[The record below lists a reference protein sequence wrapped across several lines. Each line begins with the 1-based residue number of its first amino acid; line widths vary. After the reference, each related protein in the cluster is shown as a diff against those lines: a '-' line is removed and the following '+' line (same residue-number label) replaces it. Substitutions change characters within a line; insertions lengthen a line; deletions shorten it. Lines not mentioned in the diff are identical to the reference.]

1 MVHASGRCSRFPE
14 QTLSASAC
22 RILAALLIAL
32 LPLFAGTSA
41 AAAPREVVYAFD
53 EDYPPYTYLEQGRPT
68 GFDIEILEAVLR
80 GRDVKLVLKP
90 MQWEKAQ
97 KELGSGNVH
106 VTSGMKKTEERKGR
120 FLFPNLPLTEFKVSL
135 FTAAGKPWRIPA
147 DLKNHK
153 AATQKGSLYV
163 GLAEEKGIKTV
174 LFDTE
179 TTALLALSKGEAEAF
194 IGSEKTAFYN
204 MKKLGLKN
212 IHPLSTPV
220 MVSSLYFAV
229 RKTDRELLS
238 WLNEGLF
245 RIRTDGTYEKIY
257 RRWFVEEISAAEI
270 QRLRDSARQAS
281 RFAYAPYS
289 NFPVGAAVLM
299 ASGNVYTGCNIE
311 NGIFPYTET
320 ALSVAV
326 HSAVAAGETRF
337 RAVMNLQPGDKLAAP
352 TAEER
357 QLLYEFGG
365 ETLVLIEDGSGG
377 SRTVTVSEL
386 LPYVFPVQ

>member
-1 MVHASGRCSRFPE
+1 MIHASRTRTLFPE
-14 QTLSASAC
+14 QTPPFSAFPM
-22 RILAALLIAL
+22 LTALLVAL
-32 LPLFAGTSA
+32 WVLLSGTSA
-41 AAAPREVVYAFD
+41 TAAPREVVYAFD
-53 EDYPPYTYLEQGRPT
+53 EDYPPYTYLEEGRPR
-68 GFDIEILEAVLR
+68 GFDIDVLEAVLQ

-97 KELGSGNVH
+97 KDLDTGKVH
-106 VTSGMKKTEERKGR
+106 VTSGMKKTGERKDR
-120 FLFPNLPLTEFKVSL
+120 YLFPNLPLTEFKVSL
-135 FTAAGKPWRIPA
+135 FTTAGKPWRIPA

-179 TTALLALSKGEAEAF
+179 TSALLALSKGEAEAF

-204 MKKLGLKN
+204 MKKHGLKN

-220 MVSSLYFAV
+220 MVSSLYYAV

-257 RRWFVEEISAAEI
+257 RRWFVEELSAAEM

-299 ASGNVYTGCNIE
+299 ASGNIFTGCNIE

-326 HSAVAAGETRF
+326 HNAVAAGETRF
-337 RAVMNLQPGDKLAAP
+337 RAAVNLQPGDKLAAP

-377 SRTVTVSEL
+377 YRTVTVSEL
-386 LPYVFPVQ
+386 LPYVFPLQ

>member
-1 MVHASGRCSRFPE
+1 MVHALRPRPRFPE
-14 QTLSASAC
+14 QPHSFSAFPM
-22 RILAALLIAL
+22 LTALLVAL
-32 LPLFAGTSA
+32 WVLLTGTSA
-41 AAAPREVVYAFD
+41 TAAPREVVYAFD
-53 EDYPPYTYLEQGRPT
+53 EDYPPYTYLEEGRPK
-68 GFDIEILEAVLR
+68 GFDIDILEAVLR

-97 KELGSGNVH
+97 KDLDTGKVH
-106 VTSGMKKTEERKGR
+106 VTSGMKKTGERKDR
-120 FLFPNLPLTEFKVSL
+120 YLFPNLPLTEFKVSL

-179 TTALLALSKGEAEAF
+179 TSALLALSKGEAEAF

-204 MKKLGLKN
+204 MKKHGLKN

-238 WLNEGLF
+238 WLNEGIF

-257 RRWFVEEISAAEI
+257 RRWFVEELSAAEM

-326 HSAVAAGETRF
+326 HNAVAAGETRF
-337 RAVMNLQPGDKLAAP
+337 RAAVNLQPGDKLAAP

-365 ETLVLIEDGSGG
+365 ETLVPIEDGSGG
-377 SRTVTVSEL
+377 YRTVTVSEL
-386 LPYVFPVQ
+386 LPYVFPLQ